1 MKNSDWKD
9 IQQNIPH
16 EPGVYQFKDNEDRTL
31 YVGKARDLRKRVAS
45 YFSKSVS
52 KSHKVK
58 VLLKNSDRV
67 DFTVVHSEQDALLLE
82 NTLIKKL
89 QPRYNIMLK
98 DGKTYVYIVIK
109 NEPFPRVFFT
119 RRVIKDGSRY
129 FGPYTS
135 KQKAQV
141 LLNLIKKLFPLRTCK
156 LNLTEKNIQAGKFKL
171 CLEYHIKNCEG
182 PCEGLESR
190 EHYDRKIR
198 QIINILN
205 GNFSEV
211 KSHLKDKLDFY
222 AETLNYEEAQRTKEK
237 LDILSDFQAKS
248 TVVNRAIE
256 DVDVFSIYSDEEI
269 AYVNYLKIVN
279 GAVINAFTEEFV
291 VNLDTNPKDI
301 LSYAVEKMRSKF
313 NSIAGEIIVPFEIES
328 NEVFK
333 QTVPVRG
340 DKKKLLTMSEKNV
353 KYFQLQRE
361 KQKQMNRSKMR
372 SEERILKTLKK
383 DLDMSEVPIHIE
395 CFDNSNIMGS
405 FPVASCVVFKN
416 AKPSKEDYR
425 KFNIKT
431 VEGPNDFASMEE
443 VVYRRYKRLLAEGE
457 PLPQLVI
464 IDGGKG
470 QLSSAMKSIDKL
482 GLRDQVL
489 VIGIAKRLEEIFFPG
504 DSIPIYIDKKSESL
518 KLIQQL
524 RNEAHRFAISF
535 HRNQRSKNFTSS
547 QLLEVPGIGVKTAQK
562 LLRQYHSV
570 KKIKEADDEQLSQF
584 LNKKQIKSL
593 RIFFGSAEMERT
605 GGNES
610 NN

>member
-16 EPGVYQFKDNEDRTL
+16 EPGVYQFKDGEDRTL

-45 YFSKSVS
+45 YFSTSS
-52 KSHKVK
+52 GKSHKVK
-58 VLLKNSDRV
+58 ILLKNADRV
-67 DFTVVHSEQDALLLE
+67 DYTVVHSEQDALLLE

-98 DGKTYVYIVIK
+98 DGKTYVYICIK
-109 NEPFPRVFFT
+109 KEPFPRVFFT
-119 RRVIKDGSRY
+119 RRVIKDGSKY

-135 KQKAQV
+135 KQKAKV
-141 LLNLIKKLFPLRTCK
+141 LLGLIKKLFPLRTCK
-156 LNLTEKNIQAGKFKL
+156 LNLSEKNIEAGKFKL

-182 PCEGLESR
+182 PCEGLESK
-190 EHYDRKIR
+190 EHYDKKIR
-198 QIINILN
+198 QIINILK

-211 KSHLKDKLDFY
+211 KTHLNDKLDFY
-222 AETLNYEEAQRTKEK
+222 VETLNFEEAQRTKEK
-237 LDILSDFQAKS
+237 LGILSDFQAKS
-248 TVVNRAIE
+248 TVVNQAIE
-256 DVDVFSIYSDEEI
+256 DVDVFSIYSDDEV
-269 AYVNYLKIVN
+269 AYVNYLKIIN

-301 LSYAVEKMRSKF
+301 MSYAVEKMRNKF
-313 NSIAGEIIVPFEIES
+313 NSIAPEIIVPFKIES
-328 NEVFK
+328 NEVFV
-333 QTVPVRG
+333 QTVPERG
-340 DKKKLLTMSEKNV
+340 DKKKLLGMSEKNV
-353 KYFQLQRE
+353 KYFQMQRE
-361 KQKQMNRSKMR
+361 KQKQMNRSKVR
-372 SEERILKTLKK
+372 SEERILKTLKD
-383 DLDMSEVPIHIE
+383 DLDMSEVPVHIE
-395 CFDNSNIMGS
+395 CFDNSNIMGA

-443 VVYRRYKRLLAEGE
+443 VVYRRYKRLLDEGE

-470 QLSSAMKSIDKL
+470 QLSSSMKSIDQL
-482 GLRDQVL
+482 GLRDQIV

-547 QLLEVPGIGVKTAQK
+547 QLLHVPGIGVKTAQR
-562 LLRQYHSV
+562 LLRKYHSV
-570 KKIKEADDEQLSQF
+570 KKIREQDDKSLGEL
-584 LNKKQIKSL
+584 LNQKQIQNL
-593 RIFFGSAEMERT
+593 RSFFGQTEMDAPQDRER
-605 GGNES
+605 